1 MTFSPKRIALVM
13 FALVAAST
21 ATAQQGDKPPPKQS
35 DAEQARPTLTVTVV
49 NPTYRTVGQSIQA
62 NGNIEAREIAS
73 VTSQV
78 SGLSLNKVLV
88 DVGDTIKKGQLL
100 AEYDASS
107 VKNDIAQA
115 NASLKQAKIAA
126 NQASANAKRAKRL
139 HKTKAIS
146 AIELDNYLYQ
156 EKQARAQ
163 IDAAKAVLNNQN
175 LRASYAKVTAKV
187 GGLITDKQAVLG
199 TVGNPGTPLF
209 SVMVNNE
216 LEWQANVP
224 SELLNNITPQSPVVV
239 TLSED
244 SGAPDGHKKQ
254 QINGKVRKID
264 PTINS
269 QTRLGKVYVSMDA
282 NPKLRRGLFVRG
294 AFLLGEGKNLVIPI
308 TCIIRKDGYNY
319 VFIAD
324 ANNRVT
330 RKKVSVGQLDGNDVT
345 VTEGLTPSDRVVSS
359 GVGFL
364 NNGDLVNIVN

>member
-1 MTFSPKRIALVM
+1 MIFSPKRIALIT
-13 FALVAAST
+13 FALAVSVSMAQQNDNQP
-21 ATAQQGDKPPPKQS
+21 ATADN
-35 DAEQARPTLTVTVV
+35 AENARPTLTVTVV
-49 NPTYRTVGQSIQA
+49 NPTFRNIGQSIQA

-115 NASLKQAKIAA
+115 KASLKQAQIAL

-139 HKTKAIS
+139 RKTKAIS
-146 AIELDNYLYQ
+146 AIELDNYLFQ
-156 EKQARAQ
+156 EKQARAR

-175 LRASYAKVTAKV
+175 LRASYATVTAKI
-187 GGLITDKQAVLG
+187 GGLITEKQAVLG

-209 SVMVNNE
+209 SVMVDNE
-216 LEWQANVP
+216 LEWQANIP
-224 SELLNNITPQSPVVV
+224 SELLNTITPQSPVVV

-244 SGAPDGHKKQ
+244 SGAPDGNKKV

-269 QTRLGKVYVSMDA
+269 QTRLGKVYVSMTA

-294 AFLLGEGKNLVIPI
+294 AFLLGEGKTLVVPI
-308 TCIIRKDGYNY
+308 TCLVRKDGYNY
-319 VFIAD
+319 VFVAD
-324 ANNRVT
+324 ANDRVT
-330 RKKVSVGQLDGNDVT
+330 RKKVSVGQLDGNDIT
-345 VTEGLTPSDRVVSS
+345 ITSGLTPSDRVVSS

-364 NNGDLVNIVN
+364 NSGDLVNIVE